1 MKELNE
7 QNYIDAS
14 QILDVELA
22 VIKAVAEVESS
33 GKGFLDNGLPKILF
47 EGHWF
52 SKLTD
57 GEYDKSHPTI
67 SHRYQTY
74 KYYHLDQ
81 YDRLNLAKALDVDSA
96 LKSASWGKFQILG
109 INYKDAGFDSV
120 GSFVYSMQLSE
131 GEQLK
136 AFINIIKSW
145 GLASALK
152 NRNWKKFAR
161 RYNGTGYW
169 KHEYDKKLERAYNKY
184 KKKP

>member
-1 MKELNE
+1 MKELTE
-7 QNYIDAS
+7 QDYLSAS
-14 QILDVELA
+14 QDLDVELA

-33 GKGFLDNGLPKILF
+33 GKGFLENGLPKILF

-57 GEYDKSHPTI
+57 GEYDKTHPTI
-67 SHRYQTY
+67 SHRNQTY

-120 GSFVYSMQLSE
+120 GSFVYTMQLSE
-131 GEQLK
+131 GEQLR
-136 AFINIIKSW
+136 AFVNLIKSW
-145 GLASALK
+145 GLSTAL
-152 NRNWKKFAR
+152 RNKDWKKFAR
-161 RYNGTGYW
+161 RYNGAGYW
-169 KHEYDKKLERAYNKY
+169 RNEYDKKLEKAYQKH
-184 KKKP
+184 KRL